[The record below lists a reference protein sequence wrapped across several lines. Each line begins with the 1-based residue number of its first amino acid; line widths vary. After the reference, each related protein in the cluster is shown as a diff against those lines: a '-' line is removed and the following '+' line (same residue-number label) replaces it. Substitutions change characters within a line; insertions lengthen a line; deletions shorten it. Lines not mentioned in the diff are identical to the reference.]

1 MLEDVEEENLEE
13 FVRNIN
19 DWAKKQKGDT
29 DLANSASTTC
39 VKEAYSRSGLQC

>member
-19 DWAKKQKGDT
+19 NWARKQKEDT
-29 DLANSASTTC
+29 DSTNSASSTR
-39 VKEAYSRSGLQC
+39 VKEAYSRSGLKC